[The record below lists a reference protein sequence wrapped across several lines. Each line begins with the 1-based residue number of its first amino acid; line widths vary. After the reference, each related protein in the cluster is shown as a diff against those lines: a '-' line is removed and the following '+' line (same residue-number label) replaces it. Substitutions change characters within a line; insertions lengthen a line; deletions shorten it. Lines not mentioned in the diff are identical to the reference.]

1 MKTLVWFRNDL
12 RIHDNPALKA
22 ACQNSSTV
30 SAIFIFSQKQFKE
43 HNESNVKIDFLI
55 QNLFHL
61 SKKLNKLNIPLTII
75 GSSGFIEDPKHIEK
89 LCKDREINKVFC
101 NSQFGIDEEVRDLSV
116 KNTLEKNNIKWESF
130 YDQVIYKPG
139 SLKTGQ
145 GHAYSVFTPFKRKW
159 IENFDLNF
167 LDIDYSYD
175 IKDKQNFIPNISN
188 FDFNFSKTHQVDMT
202 LWGAGEDVAQI
213 KLEEFLNN
221 KVIDYSKNRNDPI
234 LDGTSRIS
242 PYLAL
247 GVISSKKCILEA
259 LKINQFEFTSGNVG
273 ITKWIDE
280 IIWREFYKNIMFCF
294 PKVSKGKPFQDYS
307 NNIKWRYSENEFHA
321 WKEGKTGF
329 PIVDAAM
336 RQLIHEGWMHN
347 RLRMVVAMF
356 FTKNM
361 LHDWRLGEAYF
372 MKNLIDGD
380 FASNNGGW
388 QWSSSTGTDAAPY
401 FRIFNPI
408 TQSTNFDKEG
418 LFIKKYVP
426 ELKDLDKSVIHNPPK
441 EHRKYC
447 NYPEPILDL
456 KESRLRAIEAFKVA
470 KS

>member
-1 MKTLVWFRNDL
+1 M
-12 RIHDNPALKA
+12 
-22 ACQNSSTV
+22 
-30 SAIFIFSQKQFKE
+30 
-43 HNESNVKIDFLI
+43 
-55 QNLFHL
+55 
-61 SKKLNKLNIPLTII
+61 
-75 GSSGFIEDPKHIEK
+75 
-89 LCKDREINKVFC
+89 
-101 NSQFGIDEEVRDLSV
+101 
-116 KNTLEKNNIKWESF
+116 
-130 YDQVIYKPG
+130 
-139 SLKTGQ
+139 KTGQ
-145 GHAYSVFTPFKRKW
+145 GQPYSVFTPFKRKW
-159 IENFDLNF
+159 IENFDISF
-167 LDIDYSYD
+167 LDINYSYD
-175 IKDKQNFIPNISN
+175 IKDNQNFLSNISN

-202 LWGAGEDVAQI
+202 LWSAGEDAAQT

-221 KVIDYSKNRNDPI
+221 KILDYSKNRNDPI

-259 LKINQFEFTSGNVG
+259 LKINQFEFTSGNIG

-280 IIWREFYKNIMFCF
+280 IIWREFYKNIMYCF

-307 NNIKWRYSENEFHA
+307 NNIKWRHSENEFHA

-388 QWSSSTGTDAAPY
+388 QWSSSTGTDAALILE
-401 FRIFNPI
+401 FLIQLHSQQ
-408 TQSTNFDKEG
+408 TLT
-418 LFIKKYVP
+418 KKDYLSKNMFP
-426 ELKDLDKSVIHNPPK
+426 N
-441 EHRKYC
+441 
-447 NYPEPILDL
+447 
-456 KESRLRAIEAFKVA
+456 
-470 KS
+470 

>member
-1 MKTLVWFRNDL
+1 MKSLVWFRNDL
-12 RIHDNPALKA
+12 RIYDNPALKA
-22 ACQNSSTV
+22 ACKNASNV
-30 SAIFIFSQKQFKE
+30 SAVFIFSQKQLEE

-55 QNLFHL
+55 KNLFHL

-75 GSSGFIEDPKHIEK
+75 NSSGFIEDPKHIEK
-89 LCKDREINKVFC
+89 FCKDREINKVFF
-101 NSQFGIDEEVRDLSV
+101 NSQFGIDEESRDTNV
-116 KNTLEKNNIKWESF
+116 KNTLERNNIKWESF
-130 YDQVIYKPG
+130 QDQVIYEPG

-145 GHAYSVFTPFKRKW
+145 GHPYSVFTPFKRKW
-159 IENFDLNF
+159 IENFDINF
-167 LDIDYSYD
+167 LDIDFEYD
-175 IKDKQNFIPNISN
+175 IKNKQDVLSNISN
-188 FDFNFSKTHQVDMT
+188 FDFNFLQTHQVDMT
-202 LWGAGEDVAQI
+202 LWNAGEDAAQI

-221 KVIDYSKNRNDPI
+221 KVTEYSKNRNDPI

-247 GVISSKKCILEA
+247 GIISSKKCILEA
-259 LKINQFEFTSGNVG
+259 LKINQFEFTSGNIG

-307 NNIKWRYSENEFHA
+307 NNIKWRFNENEFHA

-372 MKNLIDGD
+372 MNNLIDGD

-426 ELKDLDKSVIHNPPK
+426 ELKDLDKSVIHNPSK

>member
-1 MKTLVWFRNDL
+1 MKSLVWFRNDL
-12 RIHDNPALKA
+12 RIYDNPALKA
-22 ACQNSSTV
+22 ACQNASNV
-30 SAIFIFSQKQFKE
+30 SAVFIFSQKQLEE

-55 QNLFHL
+55 KNLFHL

-75 GSSGFIEDPKHIEK
+75 NSSGFIEDPKHIEK
-89 LCKDREINKVFC
+89 ICNDRKINKVFC
-101 NSQFGIDEEVRDLSV
+101 NSQFGIDEELRDINV
-116 KNTLEKNNIKWESF
+116 KNILERNNIKWESF
-130 YDQVIYKPG
+130 QDQVIYKPG

-145 GHAYSVFTPFKRKW
+145 GHPYSVFTPFKRKW
-159 IENFDLNF
+159 IENFDINF
-167 LDIDYSYD
+167 LDIDFEYD
-175 IKDKQNFIPNISN
+175 IKNKQDVLSNISN
-188 FDFNFSKTHQVDMT
+188 FDFNFLKTHQVDMA
-202 LWGAGEDVAQI
+202 LWNAGEDAAQI
-213 KLEEFLNN
+213 KLEEFLNK
-221 KVIDYSKNRNDPI
+221 KVTEYSKNRNDPI

-259 LKINQFEFTSGNVG
+259 LKINQFEFTSGNIG

-307 NNIKWRYSENEFHA
+307 NNIKWRFSENEFHA

-372 MKNLIDGD
+372 MNNLIDGD